1 VNFVKNSN
9 LNEKLLKYHVDKLEK
24 KGTVMVPWYKL
35 CMDINKMYNICH
47 LSITKIPNFF
57 FSFIKNIS
65 SIFFIWSIVILY
77 LYNSNQ
83 KPSLLCLCSTK
94 KFTILHVKHACR
106 IASCSRLTFIKS
118 MVEKYDVPRN
128 PICFTLFLN
137 NCNIFIIIHKTFL
150 LIFFSKK

>member
-1 VNFVKNSN
+1 MSFI
-9 LNEKLLKYHVDKLEK
+9 D
-24 KGTVMVPWYKL
+24 YKDPQL
-35 CMDINKMYNICH
+35 
-47 LSITKIPNFF
+47 F

-83 KPSLLCLCSTK
+83 KPSLICLCSTK
-94 KFTILHVKHACR
+94 KFRILHVKHACL

-128 PICFTLFLN
+128 LICFILFFN
-137 NCNIFIIIHKTFL
+137 NYNVFLIIRKTFL
-150 LIFFSKK
+150 LIFFSKKITSHSFPNKSAQLFILLDYGNNIAISLV